1 MVDGMQIGGIE
12 RVCID
17 YTNIFLEL
25 GYEVTL
31 INLKPDLNSFEN
43 ELSKKVTIHHVP
55 FARRVTPEQYTQLI
69 KRGILFKI
77 AYPLIYIWLL
87 LIDFIYLILCKMI
100 FKVCREKFDIAI
112 AFSSH
117 FNDLTFVA
125 GHFLNT
131 KHKLAWVHGAL
142 YSYLLISD
150 GYLNLYKKIK
160 NLIVLVNDA
169 QEEVIS
175 YNKDTHLNIYKVY
188 NPSTI
193 KKKKVQKSK
202 VNDIRKKYGKFFLMV
217 SRFQYPHKDQPTVIK
232 AFNILVT
239 KFKVDCS
246 LLFIGDGPDR
256 KKCEDIVNNLDSK
269 VRNKIYFLGSKFDV
283 QNYYSAAYALVHASV
298 AGEGL
303 PTVMI
308 EAMNY
313 QLPEVVT
320 DSKTGPRE
328 ILGDNEYGLLCKV
341 QNPSDMAKKM
351 DKILNNKGLYSFYQ
365 NKEKE
370 RVQAFVPSSIKLK
383 IENALMEILKN

>member
-1 MVDGMQIGGIE
+1 M
-12 RVCID
+12 
-17 YTNIFLEL
+17 T
-25 GYEVTL
+25 
-31 INLKPDLNSFEN
+31 
-43 ELSKKVTIHHVP
+43 
-55 FARRVTPEQYTQLI
+55 
-69 KRGILFKI
+69 
-77 AYPLIYIWLL
+77 
-87 LIDFIYLILCKMI
+87 
-100 FKVCREKFDIAI
+100 
-112 AFSSH
+112 
-117 FNDLTFVA
+117 
-125 GHFLNT
+125 
-131 KHKLAWVHGAL
+131 
-142 YSYLLISD
+142 
-150 GYLNLYKKIK
+150 
-160 NLIVLVNDA
+160 
-169 QEEVIS
+169 
-175 YNKDTHLNIYKVY
+175 
-188 NPSTI
+188 
-193 KKKKVQKSK
+193 
-202 VNDIRKKYGKFFLMV
+202 
-217 SRFQYPHKDQPTVIK
+217 
-232 AFNILVT
+232 
-239 KFKVDCS
+239 
-246 LLFIGDGPDR
+246 FIGDGPDR

-351 DKILNNKGLYSFYQ
+351 DKILNNKGLYYFYQ